1 MKKLSS
7 TTKYFISLIVSLYI
21 GDFFTDILER
31 TAMNVWVARAIGCG
45 ICVIIGLLFIRL
57 WIKDEKK
64 I

>member
-7 TTKYFISLIVSLYI
+7 TTKYFISLIISLNI
-21 GDFFTDILER
+21 GDFFTDILEI
-31 TAMNVWVARAIGCG
+31 TDMNVWVARAIGCG